1 MTVARMTNIEL
12 DLLNNSIT
20 SIIKKL
26 KNKHERANLA
36 NIHRETKKPLIQ
48 QNNRRVPE
56 NKG

>member
-26 KNKHERANLA
+26 KNKHERVNLA
-36 NIHRETKKPLIQ
+36 NIHKETKKPLIQ
-48 QNNRRVPE
+48 QNNQRVPE